1 MLDFLNN
8 FTVFDFA
15 AYSETLQI
23 KLNSSKKIKAPIVVE
38 QEIMKELNRIST
50 FKDIKSTISG
60 TTGNITVNRKGI
72 WYSLK
77 PEINFETNS
86 NKNSI
91 LIKISTKNYF
101 INPIIWLS
109 TLIIFAIVGIAG
121 TGIIIAFWLIIFLI
135 IEAFISKYNFKK
147 IFERIKVNIEH
158 EVN

>member
-1 MLDFLNN
+1 MK
-8 FTVFDFA
+8 
-15 AYSETLQI
+15 QI
-23 KLNSSKKIKAPIVVE
+23 V
-38 QEIMKELNRIST
+38 
-50 FKDIKSTISG
+50 
-60 TTGNITVNRKGI
+60 
-72 WYSLK
+72 
-77 PEINFETNS
+77 
-86 NKNSI
+86 
-91 LIKISTKNYF
+91 IKISTKNYF

>member
-77 PEINFETNS
+77 PEINFETKRVIGLN
-86 NKNSI
+86 
-91 LIKISTKNYF
+91 
-101 INPIIWLS
+101 
-109 TLIIFAIVGIAG
+109 
-121 TGIIIAFWLIIFLI
+121 
-135 IEAFISKYNFKK
+135 
-147 IFERIKVNIEH
+147 
-158 EVN
+158 